1 MHFKYKGMICIAQLL
16 ELMCKDDSTWFRAIR
31 ALRKALT
38 AVQFANAMLVLGEN
52 RHRAPVLHAKDLKA
66 FCADRVSVLRN
77 AARKCPDLPSI
88 GVPEW
93 QGELSPQSFKSYI
106 DSPPAGPLRPTPTD
120 CGPALHT
127 QRWLLDRVPHTGI
140 LCLGRAG
147 NRVRTW
153 RRESRAPATAPPPLE
168 LAAAL
173 VHPTVAPTAVASRAD
188 HYWLTDMKRYM
199 TVREQCRLM
208 GLDVHPPLAAALEE
222 VSSPTVAGSLIGKGI
237 HAGAATC
244 VLQAIDSLGLLPPAV
259 NYASVCSGVDCF
271 AAAIAALRPDA
282 FHYRYAAERDTAARK
297 VLARAWGIPP
307 ECMHKEAA
315 ELDTANHASVGLAV
329 ISPDCVRFSRRRHE
343 ASVESHAE
351 SLSEGAAEVYAVLGI
366 VRRRAAAVVVL
377 ENVAERDAIAIIT
390 SCLHRAGGY
399 KWRMQI
405 VSPHR
410 HAGKPCER
418 ERAFWVGV
426 RS

>member
-66 FCADRVSVLRN
+66 FCADRISVLRN

-106 DSPPAGPLRPTPTD
+106 DSPPAGPLRPTPAD

-153 RRESRAPATAPPPLE
+153 RRESRAPATAPPP
-168 LAAAL
+168 
-173 VHPTVAPTAVASRAD
+173 
-188 HYWLTDMKRYM
+188 
-199 TVREQCRLM
+199 
-208 GLDVHPPLAAALEE
+208 
-222 VSSPTVAGSLIGKGI
+222 SSP
-237 HAGAATC
+237 ATARQC
-244 VLQAIDSLGLLPPAV
+244 STTSAPNLPTP
-259 NYASVCSGVDCF
+259 
-271 AAAIAALRPDA
+271 LP
-282 FHYRYAAERDTAARK
+282 
-297 VLARAWGIPP
+297 
-307 ECMHKEAA
+307 
-315 ELDTANHASVGLAV
+315 
-329 ISPDCVRFSRRRHE
+329 
-343 ASVESHAE
+343 
-351 SLSEGAAEVYAVLGI
+351 
-366 VRRRAAAVVVL
+366 
-377 ENVAERDAIAIIT
+377 
-390 SCLHRAGGY
+390 
-399 KWRMQI
+399 
-405 VSPHR
+405 
-410 HAGKPCER
+410 
-418 ERAFWVGV
+418 
-426 RS
+426 